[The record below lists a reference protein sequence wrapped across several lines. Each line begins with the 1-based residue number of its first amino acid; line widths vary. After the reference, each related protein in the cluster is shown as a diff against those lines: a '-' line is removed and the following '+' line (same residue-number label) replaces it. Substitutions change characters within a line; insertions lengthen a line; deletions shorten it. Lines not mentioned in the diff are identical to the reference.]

1 MADVKFI
8 RMDSETDPDRCQ
20 GLIQSGVNAGQCQ
33 YKAVPGC
40 KYCIMHGGGT
50 QAANNKKNALKNYQL
65 TQYAARVGD
74 LSNSPDIK
82 SLREEIGILRLTL
95 ENVLNQCENANKLL
109 LYTDKITNL
118 TDKINKLV
126 VSCQNIEEKNN
137 NLLDRKVVI
146 VIADSIVTLISEYIS
161 DPDKLLEIGDKIC
174 GAITTAGNGAPNP
187 IGAVA

>member
-1 MADVKFI
+1 MAEVKFI
-8 RMDSETDPDRCQ
+8 RMDGESDPNRCQ
-20 GLIQSGVNAGQCQ
+20 GIIQNGGNAGQCY
-33 YKAVPGC
+33 YKAVIGC
-40 KYCIMHGGGT
+40 KYCLMHGGGT

-74 LSNSPDIK
+74 LSNNPEIK

-95 ENVLNQCENANKLL
+95 ENLINMCDNSNKLL

-118 TDKINKLV
+118 ADKINKLV

-146 VIADSIVTLISEYIS
+146 IIADSIVTLIGQYIT
-161 DPDKLLEIGDKIC
+161 DPDILLEVGSKIC
-174 GAITTAGNGAPNP
+174 ESIITAGNGIPNP
-187 IGAVA
+187 VGAVA

>member
-1 MADVKFI
+1 MAEVKFI

-20 GLIQSGVNAGQCQ
+20 GIIQNGVNAGQCQ

-40 KYCIMHGGGT
+40 KYCLMHGGGT
-50 QAANNKKNALKNYQL
+50 QAANNKKAALKNYQL

-74 LSNSPDIK
+74 LANSTGIK
-82 SLREEIGILRLTL
+82 DLREEIGILRLTL
-95 ENVLNQCENANKLL
+95 ENLINLCDNANKLL

-146 VIADSIVTLISEYIS
+146 VIADSIVTLIGQYIT
-161 DPDKLLEIGDKIC
+161 DPDMLLEIGGKIC
-174 GAITTAGNGAPNP
+174 ESIASAGNGAQNP